1 MQSEEIDLKGWP
13 EEDLL
18 EMPESST
25 AEAARIEPEHRGVLL
40 TSYTRMSRGKI
51 WQAPSVDDDDSI
63 AIYDEDVAG
72 ENVSEADL
80 LLEGGLELPG
90 GRETGTL
97 LHTLL
102 ENTAADEIRGCS
114 FEQWSSMPVVRQRVA
129 VTVRQHGFSEEYL
142 PAALQLVYNALR
154 TPVFVQSCEKNAT
167 LKMDGGFA
175 AGERQRME
183 MSFIYPIPENFHPLI
198 NRDIKNAVS
207 QDGLPYK
214 AVRGYLQ
221 GLVDLVFEHGGRVYI
236 LDWKSDRL
244 PAFNEAALTSHVQA
258 NYRLQAQVYTLAVI
272 RLLGITTEAQY
283 EARFGG
289 ILYAFMRGIRLTGQK
304 QEGIWYS
311 LPPWSEVSAWEG
323 NFVTCKEWGGEVI
336 ERYETSGAAGYE
348 GGENNERF
356 N

>member
-1 MQSEEIDLKGWP
+1 
-13 EEDLL
+13 
-18 EMPESST
+18 
-25 AEAARIEPEHRGVLL
+25 
-40 TSYTRMSRGKI
+40 MSRGKS
-51 WQAPSVDDDDSI
+51 WQAPSVDDDDHI
-63 AIYDEDVAG
+63 AIYDEDIAG
-72 ENVSEADL
+72 EDVAEADTL
-80 LLEGGLELPG
+80 PEGGFELPG

-129 VTVRQHGFSEEYL
+129 MTVRQHGFSEEYL

-154 TPVFVQSCEKNAT
+154 TPVFVQSCEKKAT

-198 NRDIKNAVS
+198 SRDTDTLLS
-207 QDGLPYK
+207 GDGMPYK

-221 GLVDLVFEHGGRVYI
+221 GLIDLVFEHGGRVYI

-272 RLLGITTEAQY
+272 RLLGITTEAEY

-289 ILYAFMRGIRLTGQK
+289 ILYAFMRGIRFTGQV

-311 LPPWSEVSAWEG
+311 LPPWSEVSAWEE
-323 NFVTCKEWGGEVI
+323 NFVACKEWGGEVI
-336 ERYETSGAAGYE
+336 ERHAAAGAAEYE
-348 GGENNERF
+348 GGENSERF